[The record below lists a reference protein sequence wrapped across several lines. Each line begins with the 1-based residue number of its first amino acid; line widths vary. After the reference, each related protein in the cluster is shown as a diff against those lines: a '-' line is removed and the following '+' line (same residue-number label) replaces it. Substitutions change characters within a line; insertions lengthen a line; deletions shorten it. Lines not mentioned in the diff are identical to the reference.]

1 MVPVRSY
8 QLHSIH
14 CERFLTKCTDCL
26 ELLPKSRL
34 SEHVSE
40 KHTKFA
46 CEYCQDTL
54 PKETMEGH
62 VLRCEFRPQA
72 CRYCQA
78 VFTMV
83 SLVEHQE
90 FCGNRTEICP
100 ACSRYVPMKD
110 FATHTVVEC
119 PSSFASCWN
128 LDDTEPRDL
137 VQNVRKRKAQDEGMM
152 PSKRFKRGY

>member
-1 MVPVRSY
+1 MPVRSY
-8 QLHSIH
+8 LLHSIH
-14 CERFLTKCTDCL
+14 CERFLTRCTICL
-26 ELLPKSRL
+26 ELMPKSRL

-40 KHTKFA
+40 KHTKIP
-46 CEYCQDTL
+46 CEYCLDAL
-54 PKETMEGH
+54 PKEAMEGH

-83 SLVEHQE
+83 YLVEHHE
-90 FCGNRTEICP
+90 LCGNRTEICT
-100 ACSRYVPMKD
+100 ACSRYVPLKD

-119 PSSFASCWN
+119 PAKIAALSG
-128 LDDTEPRDL
+128 LDDTESRDL
-137 VQNVRKRKAQDEGMM
+137 VQNVRKRKAQEEGML